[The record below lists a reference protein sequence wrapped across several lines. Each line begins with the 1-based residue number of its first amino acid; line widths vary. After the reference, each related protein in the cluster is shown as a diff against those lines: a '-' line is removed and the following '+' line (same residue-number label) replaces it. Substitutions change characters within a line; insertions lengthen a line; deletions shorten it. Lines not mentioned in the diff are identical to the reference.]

1 MLCFSLSPELGTV
14 RCCTSATWM
23 HFAHCTRTKQGNS
36 LSGITFGKP
45 LKTIEGYG
53 LTISYFRQLW
63 QFDSRPARSTK
74 NRGRRKSRLT
84 TRPSFSRWLLNIGLD
99 MSELAERVGFE
110 PTLEFPLNT
119 LSKRAPSATRP
130 SLRLF
135 KDIRWM
141 HSRSEYTLWRMPRMG
156 FNDFIRERRY
166 LNNVSPATI
175 SWYTHAFKW
184 LPSESPTQDELKDV
198 VLRMREKALKETG
211 CNAAIRA
218 INAYLHWSSG
228 SDRKCGAG
236 CRHPRIRQLKEP

>member
-99 MSELAERVGFE
+99 MSKLAERVGFE

-130 SLRLF
+130 SLRRF
-135 KDIRWM
+135 EDA
-141 HSRSEYTLWRMPRMG
+141 SA
-156 FNDFIRERRY
+156 ERR
-166 LNNVSPATI
+166 
-175 SWYTHAFKW
+175 
-184 LPSESPTQDELKDV
+184 
-198 VLRMREKALKETG
+198 
-211 CNAAIRA
+211 NAATTCPPILWVASEHRNHTA
-218 INAYLHWSSG
+218 SLTPPRRESTFLERTSADANSNNRKRDG
-228 SDRKCGAG
+228 SDAMIEAKMKRGRGNQGNQNEGVK
-236 CRHPRIRQLKEP
+236 RQLRQEKKQAIEGNPSQ

>member
-99 MSELAERVGFE
+99 MSKLAERVGFE

-130 SLRLF
+130 SLRHFALNECITLGQEGSCCDRQ
-135 KDIRWM
+135 KHRTGLPLDSMGTRRREQLAISY
-141 HSRSEYTLWRMPRMG
+141 SRQPWETQ
-156 FNDFIRERRY
+156 
-166 LNNVSPATI
+166 
-175 SWYTHAFKW
+175 KW
-184 LPSESPTQDELKDV
+184 QVQSHFGVAES
-198 VLRMREKALKETG
+198 
-211 CNAAIRA
+211 
-218 INAYLHWSSG
+218 
-228 SDRKCGAG
+228 
-236 CRHPRIRQLKEP
+236 